1 MMAKCLLLATIAS
14 FATVACDVIKPAATP
29 PSYGNFKDGGGA

>member
-1 MMAKCLLLATIAS
+1 MAKRLLLAIIAS
-14 FATVACDVIKPAATP
+14 FATVACDVVKPAATP

>member
-1 MMAKCLLLATIAS
+1 MAKRLLLAIIAS
-14 FATVACDVIKPAATP
+14 FATVACDVVKSPATP